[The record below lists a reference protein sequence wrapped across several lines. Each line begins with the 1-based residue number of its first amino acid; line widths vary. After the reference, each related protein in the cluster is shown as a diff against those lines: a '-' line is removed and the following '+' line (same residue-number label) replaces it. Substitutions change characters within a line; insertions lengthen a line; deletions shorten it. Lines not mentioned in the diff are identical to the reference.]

1 MSTDIVLIEGA
12 RTPFA
17 KFCGSFREISAT
29 DLGAIAA
36 REAMKKAGIEP
47 EEIDMLYLAMSSSQA
62 GMLTC
67 LLATSA

>member
-36 REAMKKAGIEP
+36 REAMKKQESSRKKST
-47 EEIDMLYLAMSSSQA
+47 MLYLAMSSSQA